1 MVPIFSES
9 AGISREN
16 TRPWSSRRQR
26 LLLEHGQY
34 GRPGVLNST
43 PGQSP
48 DRPGLTERVR
58 LKSPEGYGGYR
69 AEIQAR
75 AIPLERVCFALMTP
89 GRQSSVERRTAAAFP
104 TGIGAAWPP

>member
-1 MVPIFSES
+1 MVPILSES
-9 AGISREN
+9 AGSVEKICG
-16 TRPWSSRRQR
+16 PGPGDRQR

-34 GRPGVLNST
+34 GRPGVLNSH

-58 LKSPEGYGGYR
+58 LKSPEDYGGHW

-75 AIPLERVCFALMTP
+75 AVPLERVCFALMTP
-89 GRQSSVERRTAAAFP
+89 ARHSSVASRPRRRFP
-104 TGIGAAWPP
+104 RESGRHG